1 MNRVCI
7 CLLLLVVG
15 LTSACRQSDI
25 RTAVVAVPQVTNEA
39 CEARVRSALQKLKGV
54 NMATLAFDP
63 AAGTLSV
70 EYESM
75 ILARKNIEHAI
86 IGVGFDANELIAD
99 AAARAA
105 VPPEWSGLTV
115 ETNAPPVP
123 PTEP

>member
-1 MNRVCI
+1 M
-7 CLLLLVVG
+7 
-15 LTSACRQSDI
+15 
-25 RTAVVAVPQVTNEA
+25 VAVPQVTNEA

-105 VPPEWSGLTV
+105 VPPECSGLTV
-115 ETNAPPVP
+115 ETNAPPAP
-123 PTEP
+123 PPEP